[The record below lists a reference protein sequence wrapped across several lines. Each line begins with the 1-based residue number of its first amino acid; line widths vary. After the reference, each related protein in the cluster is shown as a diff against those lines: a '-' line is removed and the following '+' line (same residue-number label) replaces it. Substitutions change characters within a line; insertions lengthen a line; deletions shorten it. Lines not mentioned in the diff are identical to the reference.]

1 MRTLIQLREQRGQK
15 VDAIRAIHAKA
26 ATENRDLNDA
36 EQSAFDAGKG
46 EVERLE
52 REIRNHE
59 FLADA
64 ERRAEAE
71 PVGERRGGELG
82 DIEARF
88 SPAKALAEF
97 VENGRL
103 TGAEAEW
110 AAEHRTGRQGAI
122 AMPVSAFMGETRALL
137 TTAPAGGPGG
147 NLVPTNQGALI
158 DRVRPTLVTE
168 SLGATVLR
176 GLTGN
181 LDLPRVKDSGQSF
194 WVPEHGNVQ
203 RSDMT
208 FDKVSMGP
216 KTVGAEYEVSRRMLL
231 QTTALE
237 PILRADI
244 AFLLRQALDAAAI
257 KGGGTNEPVG
267 ILATPGLNVLPLGAN
282 GGVLGLDQAAD
293 MIAAIDDDADGNR
306 GFLIT
311 KNIRTTALKQKDGN
325 GQPYGLA
332 TVFSGEPVRVSK
344 AMPAN
349 LTKGTGTNLSAAIYG
364 IWSDL
369 IIAYWSAVDI
379 LPNPYHADVAS
390 KGGLLLHA
398 FLDAD
403 VATRHVENFV
413 AVKDAKTS

>member
-1 MRTLIQLREQRGQK
+1 MRTLIHLREQRGLK

-26 ATENRDLNDA
+26 ATENRDLTDT
-36 EQSAFDAGKG
+36 EQSAFDTGKT
-46 EVERLE
+46 EVERIE

-71 PVGERRGGELG
+71 PITERGGDMADL
-82 DIEARF
+82 EARF
-88 SPAKALAEF
+88 SASKALAEF
-97 VENGRL
+97 TETGRL

-110 AAEHRTGRQGAI
+110 AAEHRSGRPGAI
-122 AMPVSAFMGETRALL
+122 AMPTSVFMGERRALL
-137 TTAPAGGPGG
+137 TTSPAAGPGG

-168 SLGATVLR
+168 SLGATVLQ

-181 LDLPRVKDSGQSF
+181 LDLPRVKDSGQAF
-194 WVPEHGNVQ
+194 WVPEHGNVS
-203 RSDMT
+203 RSDMK

-231 QTTALE
+231 QATALE

-244 AFLLRQALDAAAI
+244 SFLLRQALDAAAI
-257 KGGGTNEPVG
+257 KGGGANEPVG
-267 ILATPGLNVLPLGAN
+267 ILSTPGLTVLPLGTN
-282 GGVLGLDQAAD
+282 GGVLSIDTAAD
-293 MIAAIDDDADGNR
+293 MIAAIDDDADGSR

-311 KNIRTTALKQKDGN
+311 KQIRTAALKQKDTQGH
-325 GQPYGLA
+325 PYGLS
-332 TVFSGEPVRVSK
+332 TVFSGEQVRVSK
-344 AMPAN
+344 AVPSN
-349 LTKGTGTNLSAAIYG
+349 GTKGTGTNLSSAIYG

-369 IIAYWSAVDI
+369 IIGYWSAVDI
-379 LPNPYHADVAS
+379 VPNPYHADVAS

-403 VATRHVENFV
+403 VASRHIENFV
-413 AVKDAKTS
+413 AVTDAKTA

>member
-1 MRTLIQLREQRGQK
+1 MRSLIHLREQRGLK

-26 ATENRDLNDA
+26 ASENRDLNDA
-36 EQSAFDAGKG
+36 EQAAFDTGKG
-46 EVERLE
+46 EIERLE
-52 REIRNHE
+52 REIRNYE

-71 PVGERRGGELG
+71 PIGEGRGGEMG

-97 VENGRL
+97 VETGRL
-103 TGAEAEW
+103 TGAEAEY
-110 AAEHRTGRQGAI
+110 ATEHRSGRQGAI

-181 LDLPRVKDSGQSF
+181 LDLPRIKDTGQAF
-194 WVPEHGNVQ
+194 WVPEHGNVT

-216 KTVGAEYEVSRRMLL
+216 HTVGAEYEVSRRMLL

-237 PILRADI
+237 PILRNDI

-257 KGGGTNEPVG
+257 VGGGTNQPIG
-267 ILATPGLNVLPLGAN
+267 ILSTPGLNVQSLGAN
-282 GGVLGLDQAAD
+282 GGALDFAQIAD
-293 MIAAIDDDADGNR
+293 MIGAIDDDADGNR

-311 KNIRTTALKQKDGN
+311 KAIRTACLKLRDATGR
-325 GQPYGLA
+325 PYGLA
-332 TVFSGEPVRVSK
+332 DTFSGQPVRVSK

-349 LTKGTGTNLSAAIYG
+349 LTKGSGTNLSAAIFG

-369 IIAYWSAVDI
+369 IIGYWSSVDI
-379 LPNPYHADVAS
+379 LPNPYHVDVAS

-403 VATRHVENFV
+403 IATRHIENFV

>member
-1 MRTLIQLREQRGQK
+1 MRTLIQLREQRGLK

-26 ATENRDLNDA
+26 ATENRDLTDT
-36 EQSAFDAGKG
+36 EQAAFDTGKT

-71 PVGERRGGELG
+71 PVGERHNDMA
-82 DIEARF
+82 DIEVRF
-88 SPAKALAEF
+88 SPAKALAEY

-110 AAEHRTGRQGAI
+110 AAEHRSGRQGAI

-137 TTAPAGGPGG
+137 TTSPAAGPGG
-147 NLVPTNQGALI
+147 NLVPTQQGALI

-181 LDLPRVKDSGQSF
+181 LDLPRVKDSGQAF
-194 WVPEHGNVQ
+194 WVPEHGNVT
-203 RSDMT
+203 RSDMK

-231 QTTALE
+231 QATALE

-257 KGGGTNEPVG
+257 QGGGTNEPVG
-267 ILATPGLNVLPLGAN
+267 ILATPGLNVLPLGTN
-282 GGVLGLDQAAD
+282 GGVLSIDTAAD

-311 KNIRTTALKQKDGN
+311 KAIRTAALKMKDGQ
-325 GQPYGLA
+325 GQPYGLP
-332 TVFSGEPVRVSK
+332 TVFSNEPVRVSK
-344 AMPAN
+344 ALPSN

-364 IWSDL
+364 TWSDL
-369 IIAYWSAVDI
+369 IIGYWSSVD
-379 LPNPYHADVAS
+379 LVPNPYHQDVAS

-413 AVKDAKTS
+413 AVKDAKTA

>member
-1 MRTLIQLREQRGQK
+1 MRTLIHLREQRGLK

-26 ATENRDLNDA
+26 ASESRDLNDT
-36 EQSAFDAGKG
+36 EQSAFDTGKG

-71 PVGERRGGELG
+71 PVTERGGDMADL
-82 DIEARF
+82 EARF
-88 SPAKALAEF
+88 SAAKAIAEF
-97 VENGRL
+97 TDTGRL

-110 AAEHRTGRQGAI
+110 SAEHRSGRPGAI
-122 AMPVSAFMGETRALL
+122 AMPTSVFLSEGRALL
-137 TTAPAGGPGG
+137 TTSPAAGPGG
-147 NLVPTNQGALI
+147 NLVPTNQGGLI
-158 DRVRPTLVTE
+158 DRVRPSLVTE

-181 LDLPRVKDSGQSF
+181 LDLPRIKDSGQAF
-194 WVPEHGNVQ
+194 WVPEHGNVT
-203 RSDMT
+203 RSDMK

-231 QTTALE
+231 QATALE
-237 PILRADI
+237 PILRNDI

-257 KGGGTNEPVG
+257 KGGGSNEPVG
-267 ILATPGLNVLPLGAN
+267 ILATPGLKVLSLGTN
-282 GGVLGLDQAAD
+282 GGTFGSDTAAD
-293 MIAAIDDDADGNR
+293 MIAAIDDDADGSR

-311 KNIRTTALKQKDGN
+311 KQIRTAALKIKDSTGL
-325 GQPYGLA
+325 PIGLA
-332 TVFSGEPVRVSK
+332 TIFANESFRVSK
-344 AMPAN
+344 AMPSTG
-349 LTKGTGTNLSAAIYG
+349 TKGTGTNLSAAIYG

-369 IIAYWSAVDI
+369 IIGYWSAVDI
-379 LPNPYHADVAS
+379 VPNPYHADVAS

-403 VATRHVENFV
+403 VASRHIENFV
-413 AVKDAKTS
+413 AVTDVKTA

>member
-1 MRTLIQLREQRGQK
+1 MRTLIHLREQRGLK

-26 ATENRDLNDA
+26 ATENRDLTDT
-36 EQSAFDAGKG
+36 EQSAFDTGKG

-71 PVGERRGGELG
+71 PVTERGGGMADL
-82 DIEARF
+82 EARF
-88 SPAKALAEF
+88 SASKALAEF
-97 VENGRL
+97 TDTGRL

-110 AAEHRTGRQGAI
+110 AAEHRSGRPGAI
-122 AMPVSAFMGETRALL
+122 AMPTSVFLGERRALL
-137 TTAPAGGPGG
+137 TTNPVAGPGG

-168 SLGATVLR
+168 SLGATVLQ

-181 LDLPRVKDSGQSF
+181 LDLPRVKDSGQAF

-203 RSDMT
+203 RSDMK

-231 QTTALE
+231 QATALE

-244 AFLLRQALDAAAI
+244 SFLLRQALDAAAI
-257 KGGGTNEPVG
+257 KGGGANEPVG
-267 ILATPGLNVLPLGAN
+267 ILATPGLTVLPLGTN
-282 GGVLGLDQAAD
+282 GGVLSIDTAAD
-293 MIAAIDDDADGNR
+293 MIAAIDDDADGSR

-311 KNIRTTALKQKDGN
+311 KQIRTAALKQKDGQ
-325 GQPYGLA
+325 GQPYGLG
-332 TVFSGEPVRVSK
+332 TVFSGEQVRVSK
-344 AMPAN
+344 AMPSN
-349 LTKGTGTNLSAAIYG
+349 GTKGTGTNLSAAIYG

-369 IIAYWSAVDI
+369 VIGYWSAVDI
-379 LPNPYHADVAS
+379 VPNPYHSDVAS

-403 VATRHVENFV
+403 VASRHIENFV
-413 AVKDAKTS
+413 AVTDAKTA

>member
-1 MRTLIQLREQRGQK
+1 MRTLIHLREQRGLK

-26 ATENRDLNDA
+26 ASESRDLTDT
-36 EQSAFDAGKG
+36 EQAAFDTGKG
-46 EVERLE
+46 EVERME

-64 ERRAEAE
+64 ERRVEAE
-71 PVGERRGGELG
+71 PIGERRGGEMG

-97 VENGRL
+97 VETGRL
-103 TGAEAEW
+103 TGAEAEY
-110 AAEHRTGRQGAI
+110 AAEHRSGRQGAI

-137 TTAPAGGPGG
+137 TTTPAGGPGG

-181 LDLPRVKDSGQSF
+181 LQLPRIKDSGQAF
-194 WVPEHGNVQ
+194 WVPEHGNVS

-216 KTVGAEYEVSRRMLL
+216 HTVGAEYEISRRMLL

-237 PILRADI
+237 PILRNDI

-267 ILATPGLNVLPLGAN
+267 ILSTPGLTVLPLGTN
-282 GGVLGLDQAAD
+282 GGVLSIDTAAD

-311 KNIRTTALKQKDGN
+311 KAIRTAALKQKDGQGN
-325 GQPYGLA
+325 PYGLN
-332 TVFSGEPVRVSK
+332 TVFAGEAVRVSK

-349 LTKGTGTNLSAAIYG
+349 GTKGTGTNLSTALYG

-369 IIAYWSAVDI
+369 IIGYWSSVDI
-379 LPNPYHADVAS
+379 LPNPYHVDVAS
-390 KGGLLLHA
+390 KGGQLLHA

-403 VATRHVENFV
+403 IATRHIENFV

>member
-1 MRTLIQLREQRGQK
+1 MRTLIQLREQRGLK

-26 ATENRDLNDA
+26 ASENRDLTDA
-36 EQSAFDAGKG
+36 EQSAFDTGRG
-46 EVERLE
+46 EVEGLE

-71 PVGERRGGELG
+71 PVGERQGDMA
-82 DIEARF
+82 DIEVRY
-88 SPAKALAEF
+88 SPAKALAEY
-97 VENGRL
+97 VETGRL

-110 AAEHRTGRQGAI
+110 AAEHRSGRQGAI
-122 AMPVSAFMGETRALL
+122 SMPVSAFMGETRALL

-181 LDLPRVKDSGQSF
+181 LDLPRVKDSGQAF
-194 WVPEHGNVQ
+194 WVPEHGNVT

-216 KTVGAEYEVSRRMLL
+216 HTVGAEYEVSRRMLL
-231 QTTALE
+231 QATALE
-237 PILRADI
+237 PILRNDI

-267 ILATPGLNVLPLGAN
+267 ILATPGLNVLSLGTN
-282 GGVLGLDQAAD
+282 GGVLSIDTAAD

-311 KNIRTTALKQKDGN
+311 KSIRTAALKQKDST
-325 GQPYGLA
+325 GQPYGLG
-332 TVFSGEPVRVSK
+332 TVFSGEPVKVSK
-344 AMPAN
+344 ALPSN

-369 IIAYWSAVDI
+369 IIGYWSSVDI
-379 LPNPYHADVAS
+379 VPNPYHVDVAS

-413 AVKDAKTS
+413 AVKDAKTA

>member
-1 MRTLIQLREQRGQK
+1 MRTLIHLREQRGAKLDLLRPLGDK
-15 VDAIRAIHAKA
+15 VLKG
-26 ATENRDLNDA
+26 ENLNDD
-36 EQSAFDAGKG
+36 ELNRFNTLDG
-46 EVERLE
+46 EVRAMGEQIDRAERYAEL
-52 REIRNHE
+52 
-59 FLADA
+59 

-71 PVGERRGGELG
+71 PVTERGGDMADL
-82 DIEARF
+82 EARF

-97 VENGRL
+97 VETGRL
-103 TGAEAEW
+103 TGAEAEY
-110 AAEHRTGRQGAI
+110 AAEHRSGRQGAF
-122 AMPVSAFMGETRALL
+122 AVPVSAFMGETRAVL
-137 TTAPAGGPGG
+137 TTAPAAGPGG
-147 NLVPTNQGALI
+147 NLLATTTGPII

-168 SLGATVLR
+168 SLGATVLP
-176 GLTGN
+176 GLVGN
-181 LDLPRVKDSGQSF
+181 LNLPRVKSSGQSF

-208 FDKVSMGP
+208 FDKLSMGP
-216 KTVGAEYEVSRRMLL
+216 HTVGAEYEISRRMLL

-237 PILRADI
+237 PLLRNDI
-244 AFLLRQALDAAAI
+244 SFLLRQALDAAAI
-257 KGGGTNEPVG
+257 QGGGTNEPVG
-267 ILATPGLNVLPLGAN
+267 ILATPGLNVLSLGTN
-282 GGVLGLDQAAD
+282 GGVLSIDTAAD

-311 KNIRTTALKQKDGN
+311 KNIRTAALKQKDGQ

-332 TVFSGEPVRVSK
+332 TVFSNEPVKVSK

-349 LTKGTGTNLSAAIYG
+349 LTKGTGTNLSSAIYG

-369 IIAYWSAVDI
+369 IIGYWSSVDL

-403 VATRHVENFV
+403 VAVRHVENFV

>member
-1 MRTLIQLREQRGQK
+1 MRTLVALKEQRGLK

-26 ATENRDLNDA
+26 ASETRDLNDT
-36 EQSAFDAGKG
+36 EQAAFDAGRS
-46 EVERLE
+46 EIERLE
-52 REIRNHE
+52 RDIRNHE

-71 PVGERRGGELG
+71 PVTERGGGMADLETRYS
-82 DIEARF
+82 A
-88 SPAKALAEF
+88 SKALAEF
-97 VENGRL
+97 TDTGRL

-110 AAEHRTGRQGAI
+110 SAENRSGRPGAI
-122 AMPVSAFMGETRALL
+122 AMPTSVFLGESRALL
-137 TTAPAGGPGG
+137 TTSPAAGPGG
-147 NLVPTNQGALI
+147 NLVPTNQGAFI

-181 LDLPRVKDSGQSF
+181 LDLPRVKDSGQAF
-194 WVPEHGNVQ
+194 WVPEHGAVT
-203 RSDMT
+203 RSDMK

-231 QTTALE
+231 QATQLE

-257 KGGGTNEPVG
+257 KGGGANEPVG

-282 GGVLGLDQAAD
+282 GAAFTSDVAAD
-293 MIAAIDDDADGNR
+293 MIAAIDDDADGAR

-311 KNIRTTALKQKDGN
+311 KQIRTAALKIKDTTGL
-325 GQPYGLA
+325 PIGLA
-332 TVFSGEPVRVSK
+332 TIFANEAFRVSK
-344 AMPAN
+344 AMPSN
-349 LTKGTGTNLSAAIYG
+349 GVKGTGTNLSAAIYG

-369 IIAYWSAVDI
+369 IIGYWSAVDI
-379 LPNPYHADVAS
+379 VPNPYHADVAS

-403 VATRHVENFV
+403 VAARHIENFV
-413 AVKDAKTS
+413 AVTDVKAA